1 MSTTTATGSAGPAMP
16 DPATGLLAAARDRL
30 LSADIPAP
38 TGVQPPGTEGLT
50 TVLSWVAWGVTFLC
64 VVGVFMVAGKM
75 AFSHRRGE
83 GSEAVGQLGWVMGA
97 CILGASATSL
107 VNVLI

>member
-1 MSTTTATGSAGPAMP
+1 MSTV
-16 DPATGLLAAARDRL
+16 
-30 LSADIPAP
+30 LSALSTAKDTLILADISPP
-38 TGVQPPGTEGLT
+38 NSVQPPGTAGLM
-50 TVLSWVAWGVTFLC
+50 TVMGWVSWGVTFLC
-64 VVGVFMVAGKM
+64 IIGIFFVAGKM

-97 CILGASATSL
+97 CVLIAAAGPI

>member
-1 MSTTTATGSAGPAMP
+1 MSAILTALTSPAVTGVL
-16 DPATGLLAAARDRL
+16 DVVLAQ
-30 LSADIPAP
+30 DIPRP

-50 TVLSWVAWGVTFLC
+50 TILGWIAWGVTFLC
-64 VVGVFMVAGKM
+64 VVGVFFVAGSM
-75 AFSHRRGE
+75 AFAHRRGE
-83 GSEAVGQLGWVMGA
+83 GSEAVGKLGWVMGA